1 VSKMFNFNSKL
12 KRCTKRCTKY
22 LFWSFRSLFFYLFG
36 HCLLIVLLELHSNK
50 TVLITSLVKWLIQE
64 ENYPYKRRTKFQV
77 LSMIRT
83 IKKLLMIL
91 ILTIQF
97 YNIILLYQLES
108 EMNAFKLF
116 TCFFYIILIHYILF
130 TKMQA
135 L

>member
-1 VSKMFNFNSKL
+1 MNKTMHKISVL
-12 KRCTKRCTKY
+12 I
-22 LFWSFRSLFFYLFG
+22 LSLIVFYLFG

-50 TVLITSLVKWLIQE
+50 TVLITSLVKWLILM
-64 ENYPYKRRTKFQV
+64 KKITLTKGEPSHSF
-77 LSMIRT
+77 MIRT